1 MRARRG
7 QTRCQAHDWPPAR
20 LTAHS
25 NSDKATPILA
35 QPDPPSGTD
44 PHAPAGLR
52 LSRPGD
58 GTLLATLSGDW
69 RLGHRLPPVDEL
81 ARALKALPAVRHLG
95 FDSTAVS
102 AWDSGLVSFLLKAWN
117 LCQEHGIEADPGGLP
132 EGARKLLRLATAVP
146 AERGA
151 HAKAQRRPFLVWLG
165 ETAVGA
171 AESALEM
178 LTFLGETTQAF
189 VSLLRGRARYLR
201 SDLWV
206 FIQEAGAEALPIV
219 SLISFL
225 VGMVLAFVGAV
236 QLEQFGAQIYV
247 ANLVGIA
254 MAREMGALM
263 AAIIMAG
270 RTGAAYAAQLGTM
283 QVNEEIDALRT
294 LGISPVEFLV
304 LPRVLALTLMMPL
317 LTLYADLVGILGGAF
332 VALTMLDVS
341 IAEYYYQT
349 AGSVDLKHFAV
360 GLVKGVVFGAL
371 VAMSG
376 CWRGILCGRSSAA
389 VGLSTTA
396 AVVTAIVAI
405 VVADAVFTVIFQ
417 VLGI

>member
-1 MRARRG
+1 VHER
-7 QTRCQAHDWPPAR
+7 PPDR
-20 LTAHS
+20 LTIPK
-25 NSDKATPILA
+25 NFNKATPILA
-35 QPDPPSGTD
+35 HLESPSDTES
-44 PHAPAGLR
+44 HTPAGLS
-52 LSRPGD
+52 LSRPAG
-58 GTLLATLSGDW
+58 GTVLATLSGDW
-69 RLGHRLPPVDEL
+69 RLGHRLPAVDEL
-81 ARALKALPAVRHLG
+81 AHALGAGPSVRRLAFEG
-95 FDSTAVS
+95 SGIS
-102 AWDSGLVSFLLKAWN
+102 AWDSGLISFLLKAWN
-117 LCQEHGIEADPGGLP
+117 LCGERGIEADPAGLP

-146 AERGA
+146 AEREA
-151 HAKAQRRPFLVWLG
+151 CAPTKRRPFLVWMG
-165 ETAVGA
+165 ETAVRA
-171 AESALEM
+171 AASALEM
-178 LTFLGETTQAF
+178 LAFLGETTEAF
-189 VSLLRGRARYLR
+189 INLLHRRARYLR

-236 QLEQFGAQIYV
+236 QLEKFGAQIYV

-304 LPRVLALTLMMPL
+304 LPRMLALTLMMPL

-332 VALTMLDVS
+332 VALTMLDVN
-341 IAEYYYQT
+341 IVAYYYQT
-349 AGSVDLKHFAV
+349 TGSVDLKHFGV
-360 GLVKGVVFGAL
+360 GLIKGVVFGAL

-376 CWRGILCGRSSAA
+376 CWRGMQSGRSSAA

-396 AVVTAIVAI
+396 AVVTAIVSI
-405 VVADAVFTVIFQ
+405 VVADAIFTVIFN